1 MEIPMHLD
9 EDQIQRLL
17 HSELP
22 PRAGQSARDHLAE
35 CNECRDRLV
44 EAQRDEGEIFA
55 LLRRVDHAVPAVDPE
70 KVAARARGVGAAWGR
85 WAAGILLFLGV
96 AGAVYALP
104 GSPLRDWV
112 RSVVAWIGDSDEPPQ
127 VPAQVQ
133 APDGG
138 VAGIAAI
145 PGRRFVIAFES
156 PVPGG
161 QAQVSLTEGEEVT
174 VRAPIGAASFTSAA
188 DGLVITN
195 SGSGATFKIE
205 IPRTA
210 PRVEIR
216 VAGNRIFLKEGS
228 RVLTESLAEN
238 GNRYLIPLSQGAKR
252 LSP

>member
-1 MEIPMHLD
+1 MHLD
-9 EDQIQRLL
+9 EEQLQRLL
-17 HSELP
+17 HDELGA
-22 PRAGQSARDHLAE
+22 RAMPGAREHLAE
-35 CNECRDRLV
+35 CTECRERFV

-55 LLRRVDHAVPAVDPE
+55 LLRRVDHAVPAIDPE
-70 KVAARARGVGAAWGR
+70 TVAARARGVGAVWGR

-96 AGAVYALP
+96 AGVAYALP

-112 RSVVAWIGDSDEPPQ
+112 GSVVAWIGDSDQPPTG
-127 VPAQVQ
+127 PAPVQ
-133 APDGG
+133 APDDEE

-145 PGRRFVIAFES
+145 PGQQFVIAFES
-156 PVPGG
+156 SETGG

-188 DGLVITN
+188 DRLVIAN

-216 VAGNRIFLKEGS
+216 VAGNRVFLK
-228 RVLTESLAEN
+228 
-238 GNRYLIPLSQGAKR
+238 
-252 LSP
+252 